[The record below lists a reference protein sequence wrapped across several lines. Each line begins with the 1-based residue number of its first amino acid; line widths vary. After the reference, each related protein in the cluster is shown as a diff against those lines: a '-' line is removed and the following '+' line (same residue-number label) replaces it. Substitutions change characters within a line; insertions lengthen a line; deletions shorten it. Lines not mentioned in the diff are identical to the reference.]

1 MEVKKSPK
9 ADLENK
15 KLLFRE
21 IGLVAV
27 LGIVLLAFEWS
38 TKDKPDMMD
47 LTQDAVAVEEEIIP
61 ITQEQQELPPEM
73 PKIPVL
79 SDVIVK
85 CRKYGSAWS
94 RETRFVT
101 CRSIPRMT
109 SRREI
114 STR

>member
-47 LTQDAVAVEEEIIP
+47 ISPTLRIS
-61 ITQEQQELPPEM
+61 
-73 PKIPVL
+73 L
-79 SDVIVK
+79 SATMRSQRLLSARPLK
-85 CRKYGSAWS
+85 RK
-94 RETRFVT
+94 T
-101 CRSIPRMT
+101 
-109 SRREI
+109 I
-114 STR
+114 SSL